1 MSPKLEQIVIF
12 TVMSILVT
20 LFAWI
25 YLRDRQQRIRLWM
38 IGWVAIFIHFAAALL
53 YAFSLLSE
61 NWFYFF
67 NRSTLEVAGVSFLLS
82 VSEVFVTPRKRAF
95 FILAVGIPSVI
106 YLTCDIW
113 APQNRWIFPAL
124 LLTSVLSS
132 FIGACMHY
140 RWKSLYLYSISVL
153 LGPYA
158 VWVVWRSSHQ
168 HPDDGLTGYLF
179 ALFSVTGILYWR
191 HYKRLTP
198 GVLTTSV
205 SFIAWGLVF
214 PVFDILYAFHALPNV
229 SGVIWD
235 LPKYFVAFGMILTL
249 FESEAEIANNA
260 AQQYQALFEGN
271 LASVYL
277 STVDGEL
284 LDCNSAF
291 IRMYGFETREEL
303 KSNPTQN
310 LYVEPGDREAFLD
323 RLFKQ
328 GQVLNYESRQRKKDG
343 TVFWTLERATI
354 ATDSRGR
361 KVIEGTSIDITERKQ
376 AEMALRQSE
385 ERFSTIFR
393 HSPVGCG
400 IVSLDGIFLNVNE
413 NLLRMLKLPADQVIG
428 KSGVE
433 LGFWRSQED
442 RNNFYRKLRTEGSV
456 QNLEIEFKDS
466 EGGRHIGLYFA
477 TLVRIGDKECIFGM
491 QLDCTEQRELEAKFL
506 QAQKME
512 ALGRLAGGV
521 AHDFNNLL
529 GVIGGYAE
537 LLEATLGRDENYKRY
552 CAKIIETTQRASGLT
567 RQLLTFSRK
576 EVTRPAPLK
585 PDFAI
590 RELASMLSRM
600 IGEDIEMHLDLRA
613 NGRVVIDKTHFEQI
627 IFNIAVNSRDAMP
640 GGGDLFIKT
649 ENVIHPAQDASGKTV
664 EMGYVQIKIRDTGV
678 GMDEET
684 RAHAFEPFFTTK
696 SVGRGT
702 GLGLATVY
710 GIVQQCGGEI
720 SIESELGYGT
730 EITILL
736 PAALNIDA
744 AEDQPHSLKLA
755 QGSGNILVVEDEAQL
770 LDANAEFLRSI
781 GYSVICASSGIEALE
796 LAAKAPRL
804 DLVISDVVMPRMN
817 GREFADRLLEMR
829 PNTKVLFV
837 SGYADDVVLLAGIS
851 TLGTPYLQKPFSLK
865 QLGHKVQE
873 LLAVEVDNGSNGNR

>member
-1 MSPKLEQIVIF
+1 MSPKLEQIVVF

-20 LFAWI
+20 LFTWI
-25 YLRDRQQRIRLWM
+25 YLRDRQQRMRLWM
-38 IGWVAIFIHFAAALL
+38 IGWIAIFIHFTAALL
-53 YAFSLLSE
+53 NTFALLSDK
-61 NWFYFF
+61 WTLFF
-67 NRSTLEVAGVSFLLS
+67 NRATLEVAGVSFILS
-82 VSEVFVTPRKRAF
+82 VSEAFAAPRKRVF
-95 FILAVGIPSVI
+95 FITLAGVPSLI
-106 YLTCDIW
+106 YLACLLW
-113 APQNRWIFPAL
+113 AHENKWIFPAL
-124 LLTSVLSS
+124 LLVSIVATVA
-132 FIGACMHY
+132 GAYAHY
-140 RWKSLYLYSISVL
+140 RWKS
-153 LGPYA
+153 PYA
-158 VWVVWRSSHQ
+158 SIVCLLLVPYGGWATWQAAHQ
-168 HPDDGLTGYLF
+168 RPDYGLTVYLF
-179 ALFSVTGILYWR
+179 AFFAVTGALYWR
-191 HYKRLTP
+191 HFRRLTP
-198 GVLTTSV
+198 GVLTTSL
-205 SFIAWGLVF
+205 SFVAWGLVF
-214 PVFDILYAFHALPNV
+214 PLGDILDAFHIVPNI
-229 SGVIWD
+229 SGVVWD

-249 FESEAEIANNA
+249 FETETEIATNA
-260 AQQYQALFEGN
+260 ARQYQALFEGN

-277 STVDGEL
+277 STIEGKL

-291 IRMYGFETREEL
+291 VRMYGFESKEDL
-303 KSNPTQN
+303 QSNSTAV
-310 LYVEPGDREAFLD
+310 LYVEPADREAFLQH
-323 RLFKQ
+323 LFEQ
-328 GQVLNYESRQRKKDG
+328 GQVINYESRQRKKDG

-354 ATDSRGR
+354 VTGPQGH
-361 KVIEGTSIDITERKQ
+361 KTIEGTSIDITERKQ
-376 AEMALRQSE
+376 AELALRQSE

-400 IVSLDGIFLNVNE
+400 IVTLDGVFLNVNE
-413 NLLRMLKLPADQVIG
+413 NLLRMLKLSAGQVIG

-433 LGFWRSQED
+433 LGLWKSQED
-442 RNNFYRKLRTEGSV
+442 RNNFYKKLRAEGSV
-456 QNLEIEFKDS
+456 QNFEIEFKDS

-537 LLEATLGRDENYKRY
+537 LLEATLGRDDNYKRY
-552 CAKIIETTQRASGLT
+552 CSKIIETTQRASGLT

-576 EVTRPAPLK
+576 EITRPAPLK
-585 PDFAI
+585 PDQTI
-590 RELASMLSRM
+590 RELTSMLSRM
-600 IGEDIEMHLDLRA
+600 IGEDVEMDLNLRA
-613 NGRVVIDKTHFEQI
+613 NGRVVIDKTHFDQI

-640 GGGDLFIKT
+640 AGGELFIAT
-649 ENVIHPAQDASGKTV
+649 ENVVRPVQDASGNHV
-664 EMGYVQIKIRDTGV
+664 DMAYIQIKIRDTGI

-684 RAHAFEPFFTTK
+684 RAHAFEPFYTTK

-720 SIESELGYGT
+720 NIESKLGHGT
-730 EITILL
+730 QITILL
-736 PAALNIDA
+736 PAAANVENP
-744 AEDQPHSLKLA
+744 EDQPSSLKLA
-755 QGSGNILVVEDEAQL
+755 QGSGHILMVEDEAKL

-781 GYSVICASSGIEALE
+781 GYSVTCAGSGPEALE
-796 LAAKAPRL
+796 LLADLPPL

-829 PNTKVLFV
+829 PSTKVLFV

-865 QLGHKVQE
+865 QLAYKVQE
-873 LLAVEVDNGSNGNR
+873 LLAVEVDQRTNSNR

>member
-1 MSPKLEQIVIF
+1 MSPKLEQVVIF
-12 TVMSILVT
+12 TVMSILVM

-25 YLRDRQQRIRLWM
+25 YLRDRQQRMRLWM
-38 IGWVAIFIHFAAALL
+38 IGWVAIFIHFTAALL
-53 YAFSLLSE
+53 NTFSLLSD
-61 NWFYFF
+61 NWTLFF
-67 NRSTLEVAGVSFLLS
+67 NRAMLEVAGVSFMLS
-82 VSEVFVTPRKRAF
+82 VSEVFGTPRKRTF
-95 FILAVGIPSVI
+95 FALSVGVPSII
-106 YLTCDIW
+106 YLTCLIW
-113 APQNRWIFPAL
+113 APQNKWVFPVL
-124 LLTSVLSS
+124 LLTSLLSS
-132 FIGACMHY
+132 FVGAWVHY
-140 RWKSLYLYSISVL
+140 RGKGIYLYTICLL

-158 VWVVWRSSHQ
+158 GWVVWRSFHQ
-168 HPDDGLTGYLF
+168 HPDDGLSGYLF
-179 ALFSVTGILYWR
+179 VFFAITGILYWR
-191 HYKRLTP
+191 HYRRLTP
-198 GVLTTSV
+198 GVLTTSL

-214 PVFDILYAFHALPNV
+214 PGGDLLEAFHALPNI

-249 FESEAEIANNA
+249 FESETEIATNA

-277 STVDGEL
+277 STIEGKL

-291 IRMYGFETREEL
+291 IRMYGFESKEEL
-303 KSNPTQN
+303 QASSTTR
-310 LYVEPGDREAFLD
+310 LYVEPADRETFL
-323 RLFKQ
+323 RHLHEQ
-328 GQVLNYESRQRKKDG
+328 GQVINYESRACKKDG
-343 TVFWTLERATI
+343 SVFWTLERATVT
-354 ATDSRGR
+354 TDPKGR
-361 KVIEGTSIDITERKQ
+361 KVIEGTSIDITERKH

-400 IVSLDGIFLNVNE
+400 IISLDGIFLNVNE
-413 NLLRMLKLPADQVIG
+413 NLLRMLKLSAEQVIG
-428 KSGVE
+428 KSGVDI
-433 LGFWRSQED
+433 GFWKNQEE
-442 RNNFYRKLRTEGSV
+442 RNSFYRKLRSEGSV

-466 EGGRHIGLYFA
+466 EGNRHVGLYFA

-552 CAKIIETTQRASGLT
+552 CSKIIETTQRASGLT

-576 EVTRPAPLK
+576 EITRPAPLK
-585 PDFAI
+585 PDQAI
-590 RELASMLSRM
+590 RELTSMLSRM
-600 IGEDIEMHLDLRA
+600 IGEDIEMNLDLRA
-613 NGRVVIDKTHFEQI
+613 KGRVVIDKTHFEQI
-627 IFNIAVNSRDAMP
+627 IFNIAVNARDAMP
-640 GGGDLFIKT
+640 GGGELFIET
-649 ENVIHPAQDASGKTV
+649 ENVIRPAQDASGNSI
-664 EMGYVQIKIRDTGV
+664 EMGYIQIKIRDTGV
-678 GMDEET
+678 GMDEEI

-720 SIESELGYGT
+720 SIESKLGQGT

-736 PAALNIDA
+736 PAALNVETG
-744 AEDQPHSLKLA
+744 EDQPHLLKLV
-755 QGSGNILVVEDEAQL
+755 QGSGHILMVEDEAQL

-781 GYSVICASSGIEALE
+781 GYTVTCASSGPEALE
-796 LAAKAPRL
+796 LLADAPRL

-865 QLGHKVQE
+865 QLGYKVQE
-873 LLAVEVDNGSNGNR
+873 LLALEVNNRPQGSR

>member
-25 YLRDRQQRIRLWM
+25 YLRDRQQRMRLWM
-38 IGWVAIFIHFAAALL
+38 IGWVAIFIHFTAALL
-53 YAFSLLSE
+53 YAFSLLSD
-61 NWFYFF
+61 NWFLFF
-67 NRSTLEVAGVSFLLS
+67 NRSTLEVAAVSFLLS

-95 FILAVGIPSVI
+95 FIASVGIPSVI
-106 YLTCDIW
+106 YLAALIW

-124 LLTSVLSS
+124 LLTSVLST
-132 FIGACMHY
+132 FIGAWTHY
-140 RWKSLYLYSISVL
+140 RWKSTYLYVISFL
-153 LGPYA
+153 LVPYA
-158 VWVVWRSSHQ
+158 IWVAWRLFHQ
-168 HPDDGLTGYLF
+168 HPNDGLTAYLF
-179 ALFSVTGILYWR
+179 SLFAVTGILYWR
-191 HYKRLTP
+191 HYRRLTP

-205 SFIAWGLVF
+205 SFVAWGLVF
-214 PVFDILYAFHALPNV
+214 PIGDILDAFHIVPNI

-249 FESEAEIANNA
+249 FESETEVANNA

-277 STVDGEL
+277 STIEGKL

-291 IRMYGFETREEL
+291 IRMYGFESKEEL
-303 KSNPTQN
+303 KANPTN
-310 LYVEPGDREAFLD
+310 MLYVEPGDRDVFLN

-328 GQVLNYESRQRKKDG
+328 GHVINYESRQRKKDG
-343 TVFWTLERATI
+343 TIFWTLERATI

-376 AEMALRQSE
+376 TEMALRQSE

-400 IVSLDGIFLNVNE
+400 IVTLDGVFLNVNE

-433 LGFWRSQED
+433 LGLWKSQED
-442 RNNFYRKLRTEGSV
+442 RNNFYRRLRAEGSV

-466 EGGRHIGLYFA
+466 EGNRHVALYFA

-576 EVTRPAPLK
+576 EITRPAPLK
-585 PDFAI
+585 PDLAI

-627 IFNIAVNSRDAMP
+627 ILNIAVNSRDAMP
-640 GGGDLFIKT
+640 GGGELFIKT
-649 ENVIHPAQDASGKTV
+649 ENVICPAQDASGKSI

-696 SVGRGT
+696 SIGRGT

-720 SIESELGYGT
+720 SIGSEVGYGT

-755 QGSGNILVVEDEAQL
+755 PGSGHILLVEDETQL

-796 LAAKAPRL
+796 LAARAPRL

-865 QLGHKVQE
+865 QLGYKVQE
-873 LLAVEVDNGSNGNR
+873 LLAVEVDNGSNRNR

>member
-1 MSPKLEQIVIF
+1 
-12 TVMSILVT
+12 
-20 LFAWI
+20 
-25 YLRDRQQRIRLWM
+25 
-38 IGWVAIFIHFAAALL
+38 
-53 YAFSLLSE
+53 
-61 NWFYFF
+61 
-67 NRSTLEVAGVSFLLS
+67 
-82 VSEVFVTPRKRAF
+82 
-95 FILAVGIPSVI
+95 
-106 YLTCDIW
+106 
-113 APQNRWIFPAL
+113 
-124 LLTSVLSS
+124 
-132 FIGACMHY
+132 
-140 RWKSLYLYSISVL
+140 
-153 LGPYA
+153 
-158 VWVVWRSSHQ
+158 
-168 HPDDGLTGYLF
+168 
-179 ALFSVTGILYWR
+179 
-191 HYKRLTP
+191 
-198 GVLTTSV
+198 
-205 SFIAWGLVF
+205 
-214 PVFDILYAFHALPNV
+214 
-229 SGVIWD
+229 VIWD

-249 FESEAEIANNA
+249 FESETEIATNA

-277 STVDGEL
+277 STIEGKL

-291 IRMYGFETREEL
+291 IRMYGFESKEEL
-303 KSNPTQN
+303 QASSTTR
-310 LYVEPGDREAFLD
+310 LYVEPADRETFL
-323 RLFKQ
+323 RHLHEQ
-328 GQVLNYESRQRKKDG
+328 GQVINYESRACKKDG
-343 TVFWTLERATI
+343 SVFWTLERATVT
-354 ATDSRGR
+354 TDPKGR
-361 KVIEGTSIDITERKQ
+361 KVIEGTSIDITERKH

-400 IVSLDGIFLNVNE
+400 IISLDGIFLNVNE
-413 NLLRMLKLPADQVIG
+413 NLLRMLKLSAEQVIG
-428 KSGVE
+428 KSGVDI
-433 LGFWRSQED
+433 GFWKNQEE
-442 RNNFYRKLRTEGSV
+442 RNSFYRKLRSEGSV

-466 EGGRHIGLYFA
+466 EGNRHVGLYFA

-552 CAKIIETTQRASGLT
+552 CSKIIETTQRASGLT

-576 EVTRPAPLK
+576 EITRPAPLK
-585 PDFAI
+585 PDQAI
-590 RELASMLSRM
+590 RELTSMLSRM
-600 IGEDIEMHLDLRA
+600 IGEDIEMNLDLRA
-613 NGRVVIDKTHFEQI
+613 KGRVVIDKTHFEQI
-627 IFNIAVNSRDAMP
+627 IFNIAVNARDAMP
-640 GGGDLFIKT
+640 GGGELFIET
-649 ENVIHPAQDASGKTV
+649 ENVIRPAQDASGNSI
-664 EMGYVQIKIRDTGV
+664 EMGYIQIKIRDTGV
-678 GMDEET
+678 GMDEEI

-720 SIESELGYGT
+720 SIESKLGQGT

-736 PAALNIDA
+736 PAALNVETG
-744 AEDQPHSLKLA
+744 EDQPHLLKLV
-755 QGSGNILVVEDEAQL
+755 QGSGHILMVEDEAQL

-781 GYSVICASSGIEALE
+781 GYTVTCASSGPEALE
-796 LAAKAPRL
+796 LLADAPRL

-865 QLGHKVQE
+865 QLGYKVQE
-873 LLAVEVDNGSNGNR
+873 LLALEVNNRPQGSR